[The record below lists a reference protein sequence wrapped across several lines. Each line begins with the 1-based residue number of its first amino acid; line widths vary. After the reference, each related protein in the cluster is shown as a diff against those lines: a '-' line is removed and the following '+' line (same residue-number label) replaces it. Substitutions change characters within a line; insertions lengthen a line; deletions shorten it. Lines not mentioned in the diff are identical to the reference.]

1 MRLLLSLDAKNYTD
15 DMPVFEKYAVRGV
28 IIHDGKIAMQKS
40 ASGYYKILGGG
51 IDEGESYAD
60 ALSRELMEESGL
72 IVVRDSIREI
82 GEIYE
87 ARQDLY
93 EKNKVFVCHTCF
105 FFCDVL
111 DKRTATS
118 LTASEIR
125 EGFELTW
132 VSPEE
137 IIKAND
143 KVTDMPWV
151 MRDTAFIKM
160 LADGTIE
167 K

>member
-1 MRLLLSLDAKNYTD
+1 M
-15 DMPVFEKYAVRGV
+15 
-28 IIHDGKIAMQKS
+28 
-40 ASGYYKILGGG
+40 
-51 IDEGESYAD
+51 
-60 ALSRELMEESGL
+60 
-72 IVVRDSIREI
+72 
-82 GEIYE
+82 
-87 ARQDLY
+87 
-93 EKNKVFVCHTCF
+93 
-105 FFCDVL
+105 L

>member
-1 MRLLLSLDAKNYTD
+1 MRILLSLDEKNYTD
-15 DMPVFEKYAVRGV
+15 EMTVFEKYAVRGV
-28 IIHDGKIAMQKS
+28 IIRDGKIAMQK
-40 ASGYYKILGGG
+40 ATRGYYKILGGG
-51 IDEGESYAD
+51 IDEGETYAD
-60 ALSRELMEESGL
+60 ALSRELQEESGL
-72 IVVRDSIREI
+72 IVDRDSIKEI

-93 EKNKVFVCHTCF
+93 DKDKKFVCHTCF

-111 DKRTATS
+111 DERAETS

-151 MRDTAFIKM
+151 TRDTAFIKM
-160 LADGTIE
+160 LVDGTIE